1 MSALEPPD
9 LEPLSAAVRRELD
22 DKFAAREVGY
32 GNSRK
37 VIRLS
42 ANAIRSL
49 HRDERE
55 AAVALLAEAEALLR
69 EAEEALVAHP
79 DIRYAGFV
87 GDASKEYAEACL
99 TAAVFAGAP
108 LPLPADLGVDAA
120 PYLNGLGETV
130 GEMRRRLLDRMRAG
144 DLGEAER
151 LLAAMDAICELL
163 ADLDYPDAMTGG
175 LRRTTDVARA
185 LIERSRADLTTTA
198 VQERLRRQLAGE

>member
-1 MSALEPPD
+1 MGPD
-9 LEPLSAAVRRELD
+9 LEPLSRAVRRELD
-22 DKFAAREVGY
+22 DKYRARETGY
-32 GNSRK
+32 GNSRQ

-42 ANAIRSL
+42 ANAIRAL

-55 AAVALLAEAEALLR
+55 AAAALLDQAEALLR
-69 EAEEALVAHP
+69 EAETALAAHP

-87 GDASKEYAEACL
+87 GDASKEYAEAQL
-99 TAAVFAGAP
+99 TAAVFAGDP
-108 LPLPADLGVDAA
+108 LPLPAEIGVDAA

-130 GEMRRRLLDRMRAG
+130 GEMRRRLLDKMRAG
-144 DLGEAER
+144 DLAEAER
-151 LLAAMDAICELL
+151 LLVGMDSICELL

-185 LIERSRADLTTTA
+185 LIERSRADLTNTV

>member
-1 MSALEPPD
+1 VAGPNLD
-9 LEPLSAAVRRELD
+9 PLAEAVRRDLD
-22 DKFAAREVGY
+22 DKYLAREVGY

-49 HRDERE
+49 HRGERE
-55 AAVALLAEAEALLR
+55 AAEALMEEAGVLLR
-69 EAEEALVAHP
+69 EADAALAAHP
-79 DIRYAGFV
+79 DVRYAGFV
-87 GDASKEYAEACL
+87 GDASKEYSEARL
-99 TAAVFAGAP
+99 SAAVFAGDP

-130 GEMRRRLLDRMRAG
+130 GEMRRRMLDRMRAG
-144 DLGEAER
+144 DLAEAER
-151 LLAAMDAICELL
+151 LLEGMDAICELL

-185 LIERSRADLTTTA
+185 LIERSRADLTNTV

>member
-1 MSALEPPD
+1 VARPNLD
-9 LEPLSAAVRRELD
+9 PLSRAVRRELD
-22 DKFAAREVGY
+22 DKYAAREIGY
-32 GNSRK
+32 GNSRR

-42 ANAIRSL
+42 ANAIRAL

-55 AAVALLAEAEALLR
+55 AAASLLQQAEALLR
-69 EAEEALVAHP
+69 EAETALAAHP

-87 GDASKEYAEACL
+87 GDASKEYTEARL
-99 TAAVFAGAP
+99 TAAVFAGDP
-108 LPLPADLGVDAA
+108 LPLPAELGVDAA

-130 GEMRRRLLDRMRAG
+130 GEMRRRMLDKMRAG
-144 DLGEAER
+144 DLAEAER
-151 LLAAMDAICELL
+151 LLEGMDAICELL

-185 LIERSRADLTTTA
+185 LIERSRADLTNTV